1 MNTTAKLQASLVLG
15 SRFENIEVAERAL
28 VDLCKRAG
36 CAEDEEYWLVTALRE
51 AVANAVRHGNRRD
64 PERLVRI
71 AYLIDDSTITI
82 RVEDEGEG
90 FDPADIPDPT
100 APENL
105 LRPSGRGI
113 FYMRQ
118 FMNQVDFSPTAA
130 GGTAVV
136 MVKDK
141 DRAKARRQT
150 KAKALVALGPVA
162 DTPKTSMCLITWI

>member
-1 MNTTAKLQASLVLG
+1 MATTELVSSRDVAILSLPMRTNTSLRADLVLA

-28 VDLCKRAG
+28 VDLCHRAG

-51 AVANAVRHGNRRD
+51 AVANAVRHGNRQE
-64 PERLVRI
+64 PSRLVRI
-71 AYLIDDSTITI
+71 AYTIANSTVTI
-82 RVEDEGEG
+82 RVEDEGDG

-100 APENL
+100 DPENL

-118 FMNQVDFSPTAA
+118 FMNRVDFDSTAN

-136 MVKDK
+136 MVRDLAAQDN
-141 DRAKARRQT
+141 DRSGA
-150 KAKALVALGPVA
+150 
-162 DTPKTSMCLITWI
+162 

>member
-1 MNTTAKLQASLVLG
+1 MSDNSSLHANLVLA

-28 VDLCKRAG
+28 VDLCHRAG

-51 AVANAVRHGNRRD
+51 AVANAVRHGNQQD
-64 PERLVRI
+64 PGRVVKV
-71 AYLIDDSTITI
+71 AYEIVNSTVTI

-100 APENL
+100 DPENL

-118 FMNQVDFSPTAA
+118 FMNRVDFDSTPA

-136 MVKDK
+136 MVKELASN
-141 DRAKARRQT
+141 DRDR
-150 KAKALVALGPVA
+150 P
-162 DTPKTSMCLITWI
+162 

>member
-1 MNTTAKLQASLVLG
+1 MNDLTKLHANLVLA

-28 VDLCKRAG
+28 VDLCHRAG

-51 AVANAVRHGNRRD
+51 AVANAVRHGNQQD
-64 PERLVRI
+64 PGRVVKITYEIVN
-71 AYLIDDSTITI
+71 STVTI

-90 FDPADIPDPT
+90 FDPEDIPDPT
-100 APENL
+100 DPENL

-118 FMNQVDFSPTAA
+118 FMNRVDFDPTPA

-136 MVKDK
+136 MVKELASNDS
-141 DRAKARRQT
+141 DR
-150 KAKALVALGPVA
+150 P
-162 DTPKTSMCLITWI
+162 

>member
-1 MNTTAKLQASLVLG
+1 MNPDGKLRASLVLA

-28 VDLCKRAG
+28 VDLCHRAG

-51 AVANAVRHGNRRD
+51 ALANAVRHGNRRD
-64 PERLVRI
+64 PERLVRVG
-71 AYLIDDSTITI
+71 YLFDNSSVTI

-100 APENL
+100 DPENL

-118 FMNQVDFSPTAA
+118 FMNRVDFIPAA
-130 GGTAVV
+130 GGGTAVV
-136 MVKDK
+136 MVRHLTPNDH
-141 DRAKARRQT
+141 DRSGT
-150 KAKALVALGPVA
+150 
-162 DTPKTSMCLITWI
+162 

>member
-1 MNTTAKLQASLVLG
+1 MKANAKLHASLVLA

-28 VDLCKRAG
+28 LDLCHRAG

-51 AVANAVRHGNRRD
+51 AVANAVRHGNRQD
-64 PERLVRI
+64 PDRLVRVAYTI
-71 AYLIDDSTITI
+71 ANSTVTI

-100 APENL
+100 DPENL

-118 FMNQVDFSPTAA
+118 FMNRVDFGPTAA

-136 MVKDK
+136 MVRDLASNEN
-141 DRAKARRQT
+141 DRPGA
-150 KAKALVALGPVA
+150 
-162 DTPKTSMCLITWI
+162 

>member
-1 MNTTAKLQASLVLG
+1 MKDNARIAANLALA

-28 VDLCKRAG
+28 ADLCHRAG
-36 CAEDEEYWLVTALRE
+36 CAEEEAYWMVTALRE
-51 AVANAVRHGNRRD
+51 AVANAVRHGNRQD

-71 AYLIDDSTITI
+71 AYTMEGSKVTI

-100 APENL
+100 DPENL

-118 FMNQVDFSPTAA
+118 FMNRVDFSSTPT

-136 MVKDK
+136 MVRDLASIDN
-141 DRAKARRQT
+141 DRQE
-150 KAKALVALGPVA
+150 
-162 DTPKTSMCLITWI
+162 TSGCAG